1 MARKRSGEYDALVK
15 EYRKLAKRADQ
26 RLVRLEGYSKQK
38 GMGNALKWAYK
49 NAQRNI
55 RHWSGEKAK
64 RFNTKPPS
72 RIDQLRA
79 KIRDIEKFLA
89 SKASTKKGIKSVYK
103 QRLKTYKDKY
113 GLSFKEKDLDE
124 FFNSEE
130 FLRAAAEKDGYTSST
145 YMRAIGEIQDNEKNI
160 KDAIKKGNEINLNID
175 DAVVKET
182 IDHLIGKYGK
192 DVVDLY

>member
-89 SKASTKKGIKSVYK
+89 SKASTKTGIKSVYK

-130 FLRAAAEKDGYTSST
+130 FLRAEAEKDGYTSST
-145 YMRAIGEIQDNEKNI
+145 YMRAIGEIQANEKSI